1 MAKGKVSGIAVR
13 YFGCQKQGLEYVLC
27 AMREPGSRR
36 GNHVHQVRRANRRN
50 CSVSW
55 RDRKEQGCVRPAR
68 HLSRW
73 PWHTQLLCQLRR
85 QGDAQ
90 LLLTVLTGWL
100 IFPLIAIWI
109 WVIVEVC
116 TVNRDAQ
123 GVPFS

>member
-1 MAKGKVSGIAVR
+1 MFCAQCGNQVPDVAVMCTKCGVPTGVTAASRGVIAKSRVA
-13 YFGCQKQGLEYVLC
+13 YVLLGIFLGGLGIHNFY
-27 AMREPGSRR
+27 AGYAGR
-36 GNHVHQVRRANRRN
+36 GI
-50 CSVSW
+50 
-55 RDRKEQGCVRPAR
+55 
-68 HLSRW
+68 
-73 PWHTQLLCQLRR
+73 
-85 QGDAQ
+85 AQ